1 MFQFHVPRHPVRALI
16 LGLAVLAATALAHP
30 ASHPMPAPMASAAPP
45 LPLKAAQARV
55 VAVPPGITETSAFV
69 TLSNPGAQPV
79 VLTGVRSPLAAHAM
93 LMQTVTDAQGLTGMK
108 ATSTLTVPARA
119 TLTLNS
125 AGPHVMLMGL
135 KRALKP
141 GETIPVILSDRAGR
155 TLTVRATVWKP

>member
-1 MFQFHVPRHPVRALI
+1 MFQCPVPRRPVRALL
-16 LGLAVLAATALAHP
+16 LGLAVLAAPALAHP
-30 ASHPMPAPMASAAPP
+30 AGHPMPAPTPSAAP

-55 VAVPPGITETSAFV
+55 VAVPPTITETSVFV
-69 TLSNPGAQPV
+69 SLTNAGAQPV

-93 LMQTVTDAQGLTGMK
+93 LMQTFTDARGLTGMK
-108 ATSTLTVPARA
+108 ATPTLTVPARA

-125 AGPHVMLMGL
+125 TGPHVMLMGL

-141 GETIPVILSDRAGR
+141 GETVPVILSDRAGR